1 MKKLIIIAG
10 IIAMTGCQANGIV
23 KNISVKTSEFD
34 NRKEIVV
41 KPAMLTETT
50 FIGFHYYPDNN
61 RMEVRVENNE
71 IRNIYKLEINID
83 EKIYSYSGILDKTY
97 FVDRGEIRG
106 HWSVQ
111 KFSVPVSVISR
122 MAFADKLIMRITTS
136 DGYADYN
143 ALKECGKSVHLAEDF
158 AFVSIC
164 DSIRNFV
171 KSYNL

>member
-1 MKKLIIIAG
+1 MNKLMIIVG

-34 NRKEIVV
+34 NRKEVVV
-41 KPAMLTETT
+41 KPAMLTQTT
-50 FIGFHYYPDNN
+50 FIGFHYYPDDNQVL
-61 RMEVRVENNE
+61 VRVENNE

-83 EKIYSYSGILDKTY
+83 GKIHSYSGILDKTY
-97 FVDRGEIRG
+97 FVDRGEIQG

-111 KFSVPVSVISR
+111 KFSVPANVISS
-122 MAFADKLIMRITTS
+122 MATANKLIMRITTS

-143 ALKECGKSVHLAEDF
+143 ALEECGESMHLAADF